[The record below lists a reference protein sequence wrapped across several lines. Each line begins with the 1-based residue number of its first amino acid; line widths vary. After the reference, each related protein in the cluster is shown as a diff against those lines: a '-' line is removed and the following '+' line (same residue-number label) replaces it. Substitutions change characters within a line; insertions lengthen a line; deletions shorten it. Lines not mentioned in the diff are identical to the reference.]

1 MSAGTA
7 GRDASGAAE
16 PSPMWR
22 CLKER
27 STPTG
32 DRGGGPVVVPDIGPD
47 APGTPSFRDF

>member
-7 GRDASGAAE
+7 GRAASGAVA
-16 PSPMWR
+16 PSPIWW

-32 DRGGGPVVVPDIGPD
+32 DQGGVPVVGPDIGPA
-47 APGTPSFRDF
+47 APATLSFRDF